1 MAPPDINFAS
11 TIQLLDSTLSPYA
24 VYLFGS
30 GARSQLRTDSDIDL
44 AFLSDRSISMYE
56 LFLLEQ
62 QAALLLNLDVDLI
75 DLRVANTVFQAQ
87 IVGTGKLLVS
97 GDPARVAEFQ
107 MRVLKDYALLNDE
120 RACIFKAIEER
131 GSIYAE

>member
-1 MAPPDINFAS
+1 V
-11 TIQLLDSTLSPYA
+11 PY
-24 VYLFGS
+24 S
-30 GARSQLRTDSDIDL
+30 
-44 AFLSDRSISMYE
+44 
-56 LFLLEQ
+56 
-62 QAALLLNLDVDLI
+62 LI
-75 DLRVANTVFQAQ
+75 DLRAANTVFQAQ

-131 GSIYAE
+131 GSMYAE

>member
-1 MAPPDINFAS
+1 M
-11 TIQLLDSTLSPYA
+11 
-24 VYLFGS
+24 
-30 GARSQLRTDSDIDL
+30 
-44 AFLSDRSISMYE
+44 
-56 LFLLEQ
+56 EQ

-75 DLRVANTVFQAQ
+75 DLRTPTTVFQAQ
-87 IVGTGKLLVS
+87 IVGTGKLLVN

-131 GSIYAE
+131 GSMYAE